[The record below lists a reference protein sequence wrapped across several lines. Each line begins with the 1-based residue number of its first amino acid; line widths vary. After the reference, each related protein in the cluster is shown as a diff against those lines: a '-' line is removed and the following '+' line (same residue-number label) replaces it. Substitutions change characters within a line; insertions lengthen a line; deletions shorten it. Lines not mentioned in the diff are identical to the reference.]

1 MSPTSSTVRVVP
13 SSTTSRPSS
22 STSIAVADHRVTAGQ
37 LDANPGTQC
46 GQPVPVPLGEIVAP
60 EHLVERVEQPVEQ
73 RGGLDVEAEIPASD
87 AAPSGAHP
95 TFSPSPTTTAPV
107 RGERCASTP
116 ESLRSSSSRSF
127 GHFSASRPVRSAP
140 ASASIDTS
148 AARPTAWVSRAGT
161 VGGAAKSN
169 ETSRFA
175 PRGASHR
182 RSNRPRPAVW
192 WSARSTDRSGV
203 VPASAHAIRSAL
215 VLPVSSSSHTV
226 HAGVA
231 SSLRR
236 AMPIGSVTPPTF
248 AVVLKK
254 ILIANRGEIAVRVIR
269 AAREM
274 GIQTVAVYSELDRDA
289 LHVRLADEAY
299 ALGGS
304 TAAESYIDS
313 DKLLDAIRTS
323 GADAVHPGYGFF
335 SENADFARAVGA
347 LGVEFI
353 GPPPEAMDEMSD
365 KVSSR
370 QAAVR
375 GGAPIVPGM
384 TEFATGPDDVRA
396 FGDEY
401 GFPAV
406 IKAAYGGGGRGM
418 KLVNSA
424 AEVDDAFASAQRE
437 AKSFFGRDEVYVE
450 RYLDWPRHIEIQLVG
465 DKHGNCVWIS
475 SRDCS
480 AQRRH
485 QKLVEE
491 APAPNLPDGVEQAMG
506 EAAVKAAKAVGYFN
520 AGTVEFIYQDGEFF
534 FLEMNTRLQVEHPV
548 SEMITDIDLVEWQ
561 IRVAAGEELPM
572 TQKQVDKSRR
582 GHSIEIR
589 INAEDPAGGKFLPSP
604 GPITLLIPPDGF
616 GVRFDTGYMSGD
628 EISQFYDNLVGKL
641 VVWGATATSRSLE
654 RSVRSTN
661 WWSKVWP
668 PRSPPTSPSSSTPTS
683 PR

>member
-1 MSPTSSTVRVVP
+1 M
-13 SSTTSRPSS
+13 
-22 STSIAVADHRVTAGQ
+22 A
-37 LDANPGTQC
+37 
-46 GQPVPVPLGEIVAP
+46 
-60 EHLVERVEQPVEQ
+60 
-73 RGGLDVEAEIPASD
+73 
-87 AAPSGAHP
+87 
-95 TFSPSPTTTAPV
+95 
-107 RGERCASTP
+107 
-116 ESLRSSSSRSF
+116 
-127 GHFSASRPVRSAP
+127 
-140 ASASIDTS
+140 
-148 AARPTAWVSRAGT
+148 
-161 VGGAAKSN
+161 
-169 ETSRFA
+169 
-175 PRGASHR
+175 
-182 RSNRPRPAVW
+182 
-192 WSARSTDRSGV
+192 
-203 VPASAHAIRSAL
+203 
-215 VLPVSSSSHTV
+215 
-226 HAGVA
+226 
-231 SSLRR
+231 
-236 AMPIGSVTPPTF
+236 PTF

-274 GIQTVAVYSELDRDA
+274 GISTVAVYSDLDRDA

-299 ALGGS
+299 ALGGT
-304 TAAESYIDS
+304 TAAESYIDQ

-323 GADAVHPGYGFF
+323 GADGVHPGYGFF
-335 SENADFARAVGA
+335 SENPDFARAVAA

-401 GFPAV
+401 GWPAV
-406 IKAAYGGGGRGM
+406 IKAAFGGGGRGM
-418 KLVNSA
+418 KIVHSA
-424 AEVDDAFASAQRE
+424 DEVDDAYASAQRE

-450 RYLDWPRHIEIQLVG
+450 RYLTWPRHVEIQLVG
-465 DKHGNCVWIS
+465 DKQGNCVWVS

-485 QKLVEE
+485 QKLIEE
-491 APAPNLPDGVEQAMG
+491 APAPGLPDGVEEAMG
-506 EAAVKAAKAVGYFN
+506 VAAVKAAQAVGYYG

-572 TQKQVDKSRR
+572 TQAEVDASRR

-604 GPITLLIPPDGF
+604 GPISKLVPPDGF

-628 EISQFYDNLVGKL
+628 EVSQYYDNLVGKL
-641 VVWGATATSRSLE
+641 VVWGRDRDVAIARTIRALDELVVEGVATTIPADRAILEHPDFQAVAHSTKWVEETLDLSGIDAPVSAPPSDGEDSPELVQRKTTVEVNGKRFDVSMWVPDQPMVAAGAAPAKKREKRAASGGGGAAASGSIEAPMQGTIVKLLVEVGQEVEAGAGILVLEAMKMENQINAETSGTVKE
-654 RSVRSTN
+654 I
-661 WWSKVWP
+661 KVAAGD
-668 PRSPPTSPSSSTPTS
+668 TVGGGDVLAIIE
-683 PR
+683 